1 MTKRFIE
8 VTSIYSGYPGTK
20 VLLSVDGITGMFVE
34 TKGASGS
41 KSVTILKHLSHNNG
55 GWEVSETP
63 KQIIELIKNSI
74 AI

>member
-1 MTKRFIE
+1 MSKRFIE
-8 VTSIYSGYPGTK
+8 VTSVYLSDPGTK

-34 TKGASGS
+34 NKGANGS
-41 KSVTILKHLSHNNG
+41 KSVTILKHISHNNG

-63 KQIIELIKNSI
+63 QEILELIKNSI